1 MSNPNFV
8 SDLVAMAKAFE
19 ELPQVREELANA
31 VKAHAIDGETIQRLE
46 LRIIDLK
53 NELEAAHSATRKAE
67 VERDHAEEMFLQADD
82 RFNAFNRLFQAFQG
96 DAAALVKAAQPAE
109 PEAAPQAAPAV
120 SEPTVAE
127 GVAPTVDPGP
137 AIGTAFHGDPGNIDS
152 VSSGPQGSR
161 ETGEQSHSNPAES
174 ASSPSPVET
183 LGHGAPETSTEGVSV
198 HSDPTPSVASS
209 FESDSSA
216 STSESEQ
223 AQPEGNRVPD
233 PTASS
238 SAGDGHSPADAEA
251 TPSVDTSADASS
263 TATLADD
270 DVGYHNEPKVHD
282 VNAPGAWDA
291 WDAWAARMSAKYGL
305 NNWPMRDAVA
315 AQ

>member
-127 GVAPTVDPGP
+127 GVADPGP
-137 AIGTAFHGDPGNIDS
+137 AIASHAPEWHGDPTNVDS

-161 ETGEQSHSNPAES
+161 LGEDTAAPVS
-174 ASSPSPVET
+174 AHADDGTVSPGE
-183 LGHGAPETSTEGVSV
+183 AGVSV

-291 WDAWAARMSAKYGL
+291 WDAWAARMSAKHGL